1 MKLFP
6 VTAFGL
12 LSALA
17 LVGTAGAHHSF
28 AMFDNTRSMVL
39 DGTMKSVQLTN
50 PHSYFILT
58 AAGSDGVVKD
68 WNIEGPSPNNLI
80 RRGWKHNDLNVGDHV
95 SITFHPRKDGAAG
108 GELVKVKLPDGKE
121 LESGAGQRPST
132 LPPVAPAPPQT

>member
-1 MKLFP
+1 MKS
-6 VTAFGL
+6 VSITAACL
-12 LSALA
+12 VSLLA
-17 LVGTAGAHHSF
+17 LDGVANAHHSF
-28 AMFDNTRSMVL
+28 AMFDNTKSVVL

-58 AAGSDGVVKD
+58 APGSDGVVKD

-80 RRGWKHNDLNVGDHV
+80 RRGWKHSDLNVGDHV

-132 LPPVAPAPPQT
+132 LPPVTPTPPQT